1 MIELKHITKTFNG
14 KKALS
19 DISFSVS
26 EGEIFGFLGPSGAG
40 KTTTINILTGQLVQ
54 DSGQAFIL
62 GKDAKDISA
71 DDLLNIG
78 FMSDTVGFYEK
89 MSLYKNLE
97 FFAKFHHVSTE
108 VLDDLLRTLDLFQ
121 DKDKKAENL
130 STGMKQRLFL
140 IRAIL
145 HTPKILFLDEPT
157 TGLDPNQ
164 LIEIRQLISEVGK
177 EKTVLFSTHIM
188 QEVQALC
195 QRVVVINKGNI
206 VADEAESVMTQ
217 GSQMSRFEVEFSMPM
232 HHDLAQI
239 SSDILKVDALS
250 DKLYQISARS
260 DVRELLFSFATEKKI
275 TILTMR
281 QLEESMEEIFRALT
295 K

>member
-1 MIELKHITKTFNG
+1 MIELKHVTKKFNG
-14 KKALS
+14 KVALS

-97 FFAKFHHVSTE
+97 FFAKFHNVSTE
-108 VLDDLLRTLDLFQ
+108 VLDHLLRELDLYQ

-157 TGLDPNQ
+157 SGLDPTLSQKVHRILFSLKEKGVTIFLTTHDMNEATKICDNIALLYQ
-164 LIEIRQLISEVGK
+164 GNIIEYGAPQSIIDKYSDENKVVIRFQNGK
-177 EKTVLFSTHIM
+177 EITVPKE
-188 QEVQALC
+188 EVANYLGQY
-195 QRVVVINKGNI
+195 VVSIHTM
-206 VADEAESVMTQ
+206 ESSLESIFVQ
-217 GSQMSRFEVEFSMPM
+217 
-232 HHDLAQI
+232 
-239 SSDILKVDALS
+239 
-250 DKLYQISARS
+250 
-260 DVRELLFSFATEKKI
+260 
-275 TILTMR
+275 LTGKAFKN
-281 QLEESMEEIFRALT
+281 E
-295 K
+295 

>member
-19 DISFSVS
+19 NISFSVS
-26 EGEIFGFLGPSGAG
+26 EGEIFGFLGPSGSG

-62 GKDAKDISA
+62 GKNSKDISA

-157 TGLDPNQ
+157 SGLDPTLSKKVHDILFALKEKGVTIFLTTHDMNEATKLCDNIALLYQ
-164 LIEIRQLISEVGK
+164 GNIIEYGAPQSIIDKYSDENKVVIRFQNGKEITVSKEEVGNYLGQYVVSIHTM
-177 EKTVLFSTHIM
+177 ESSLESIF
-188 QEVQALC
+188 VQ
-195 QRVVVINKGNI
+195 
-206 VADEAESVMTQ
+206 
-217 GSQMSRFEVEFSMPM
+217 
-232 HHDLAQI
+232 
-239 SSDILKVDALS
+239 
-250 DKLYQISARS
+250 
-260 DVRELLFSFATEKKI
+260 
-275 TILTMR
+275 LTGKAFKN
-281 QLEESMEEIFRALT
+281 E
-295 K
+295 

>member
-1 MIELKHITKTFNG
+1 MIELKHVTKKFNG
-14 KKALS
+14 KVALS

-97 FFAKFHHVSTE
+97 FFAKFHNVSTE
-108 VLDDLLRTLDLFQ
+108 VLDHLLRELDLYQ

-157 TGLDPNQ
+157 SGLDPTLSQKVHRILFSLKEKGVTIFLTTHDMNEATKICDNIALLYQ
-164 LIEIRQLISEVGK
+164 GNIIEYGAPQSIIDKYSDENKVVIRFQNGK
-177 EKTVLFSTHIM
+177 EITVPKE
-188 QEVQALC
+188 EVANYLGQY
-195 QRVVVINKGNI
+195 VVSIHTM
-206 VADEAESVMTQ
+206 ESSLESIFIQ
-217 GSQMSRFEVEFSMPM
+217 
-232 HHDLAQI
+232 
-239 SSDILKVDALS
+239 
-250 DKLYQISARS
+250 
-260 DVRELLFSFATEKKI
+260 
-275 TILTMR
+275 LTGKA
-281 QLEESMEEIFRALT
+281 F
-295 K
+295 KNG

>member
-1 MIELKHITKTFNG
+1 MIELKHVTKKFNG
-14 KKALS
+14 KVALS

-62 GKDAKDISA
+62 GKDAKAISA

-97 FFAKFHHVSTE
+97 FFARFHNISTE
-108 VLDDLLRTLDLFQ
+108 VLDDLLKALDLYQ

-157 TGLDPNQ
+157 SGLDPTLSQKVHDILFDLKEKGVMIFLTTHDMNEATKICDNIALLYQ
-164 LIEIRQLISEVGK
+164 GNIIEYGAPQSIIDKYSDENKVVIRFQNGK
-177 EKTVLFSTHIM
+177 EITVPKE
-188 QEVQALC
+188 EVANYLGQY
-195 QRVVVINKGNI
+195 VVSIHTM
-206 VADEAESVMTQ
+206 ESSLESIFVQ
-217 GSQMSRFEVEFSMPM
+217 
-232 HHDLAQI
+232 
-239 SSDILKVDALS
+239 
-250 DKLYQISARS
+250 
-260 DVRELLFSFATEKKI
+260 
-275 TILTMR
+275 LTGKAFKN
-281 QLEESMEEIFRALT
+281 E
-295 K
+295 

>member
-1 MIELKHITKTFNG
+1 MIELKHVTKKFNG
-14 KKALS
+14 KVALS
-19 DISFSVS
+19 DISFSIS

-97 FFAKFHHVSTE
+97 FFAKFHNVSTE
-108 VLDDLLRTLDLFQ
+108 VLDHLLRELDLYQ

-157 TGLDPNQ
+157 SGLDPTLSQKVHRILFSLKEKGVTIFLTTHDMNEATKICDNIALLYQ
-164 LIEIRQLISEVGK
+164 GNIIEYGAPQSIIDKYSDENKVVIRFQNGK
-177 EKTVLFSTHIM
+177 EITVPKE
-188 QEVQALC
+188 EVANYLGQY
-195 QRVVVINKGNI
+195 VVSIHTM
-206 VADEAESVMTQ
+206 ESSLESIFVQ
-217 GSQMSRFEVEFSMPM
+217 
-232 HHDLAQI
+232 
-239 SSDILKVDALS
+239 
-250 DKLYQISARS
+250 
-260 DVRELLFSFATEKKI
+260 
-275 TILTMR
+275 LTGKAFKN
-281 QLEESMEEIFRALT
+281 E
-295 K
+295 

>member
-1 MIELKHITKTFNG
+1 MIELKHVTKKFNG
-14 KKALS
+14 KVALS

-71 DDLLNIG
+71 DDLLTFG

-97 FFAKFHHVSTE
+97 FFAKFHNVSTE
-108 VLDDLLRTLDLFQ
+108 VLDHLLRELDLYQ

-157 TGLDPNQ
+157 SGLDPTLSQKVHRILFSLKEKGVTIFLTTHDMNEATKICDNIALLYQ
-164 LIEIRQLISEVGK
+164 GNIIEYGAPQSIIDKYSDENKVVIRFQNGK
-177 EKTVLFSTHIM
+177 EITVPKE
-188 QEVQALC
+188 EVANYLGQY
-195 QRVVVINKGNI
+195 VVSIHTM
-206 VADEAESVMTQ
+206 ESSLESIFVQ
-217 GSQMSRFEVEFSMPM
+217 
-232 HHDLAQI
+232 
-239 SSDILKVDALS
+239 
-250 DKLYQISARS
+250 
-260 DVRELLFSFATEKKI
+260 
-275 TILTMR
+275 LTGKAFKN
-281 QLEESMEEIFRALT
+281 E
-295 K
+295 

>member
-1 MIELKHITKTFNG
+1 MIELKHVTKKFNG
-14 KKALS
+14 KVALS

-54 DSGQAFIL
+54 DNGQAFIL
-62 GKDAKDISA
+62 GKNAKDISA

-97 FFAKFHHVSTE
+97 FFARFHHVSTE
-108 VLDDLLRTLDLFQ
+108 VLDDLLKALDLYQ

-157 TGLDPNQ
+157 SGLDPTLSQKVHDILFDLKEKGVTIFITTHDMNEATKICDNIALLYQ
-164 LIEIRQLISEVGK
+164 GNIIEYGAPQAIIDKYSDENKVVIRFQNGK
-177 EKTVLFSTHIM
+177 EITVPKE
-188 QEVQALC
+188 EVANYLGQY
-195 QRVVVINKGNI
+195 VVSIHTM
-206 VADEAESVMTQ
+206 ESSLESIFIQ
-217 GSQMSRFEVEFSMPM
+217 
-232 HHDLAQI
+232 
-239 SSDILKVDALS
+239 
-250 DKLYQISARS
+250 
-260 DVRELLFSFATEKKI
+260 
-275 TILTMR
+275 LTGKA
-281 QLEESMEEIFRALT
+281 F
-295 K
+295 KNG

>member
-1 MIELKHITKTFNG
+1 MIELKHVTKKFNG
-14 KKALS
+14 KVALS

-97 FFAKFHHVSTE
+97 FFAKFHNVSTE
-108 VLDDLLRTLDLFQ
+108 VLDHLLRELDLYQ

-157 TGLDPNQ
+157 SGLDPTLSQKVHRILFSLKEKGVTIFLTTHDMNEATKICDNIALLYQ
-164 LIEIRQLISEVGK
+164 GNIIEYGAPQSIIDKYSDENKVVIRFQNGK
-177 EKTVLFSTHIM
+177 EITVPKE
-188 QEVQALC
+188 EVANYLGQY
-195 QRVVVINKGNI
+195 VVSIHTM
-206 VADEAESVMTQ
+206 ES
-217 GSQMSRFEVEFSMPM
+217 S
-232 HHDLAQI
+232 L
-239 SSDILKVDALS
+239 
-250 DKLYQISARS
+250 
-260 DVRELLFSFATEKKI
+260 
-275 TILTMR
+275 
-281 QLEESMEEIFRALT
+281 ESMFVELT
-295 K
+295 GKVFKNE

>member
-1 MIELKHITKTFNG
+1 MIELKHVTKKFNG
-14 KKALS
+14 KVALS

-97 FFAKFHHVSTE
+97 FFAKFHNVSTE
-108 VLDDLLRTLDLFQ
+108 VLDHLLRELDLYQ

-157 TGLDPNQ
+157 SGLDPTLSQKVHRILFSLKEKGVTIFLTTHDMNEATKICDNIALLYQ
-164 LIEIRQLISEVGK
+164 GNIIEYGAPQFIIDKYSDENKVVIRFQNGK
-177 EKTVLFSTHIM
+177 EITVPKE
-188 QEVQALC
+188 EVANYLGQY
-195 QRVVVINKGNI
+195 VVSIHTM
-206 VADEAESVMTQ
+206 ESSLESIFVQ
-217 GSQMSRFEVEFSMPM
+217 
-232 HHDLAQI
+232 
-239 SSDILKVDALS
+239 
-250 DKLYQISARS
+250 
-260 DVRELLFSFATEKKI
+260 
-275 TILTMR
+275 LTGKAFKN
-281 QLEESMEEIFRALT
+281 E
-295 K
+295 

>member
-1 MIELKHITKTFNG
+1 MSELKHVKKKFNG
-14 KKALS
+14 KVALS

-97 FFAKFHHVSTE
+97 FFAKFHNVSTE
-108 VLDDLLRTLDLFQ
+108 VLDHLLRELDLYQ

-157 TGLDPNQ
+157 SGLDPTLSQKVHRILFSLKEKGVTIFLTTHDMNEATKICDNIALLYQ
-164 LIEIRQLISEVGK
+164 GNIIEYGAPQSIIDKYSDENKVVIRFQNGK
-177 EKTVLFSTHIM
+177 EITVPKE
-188 QEVQALC
+188 EVANYLGQY
-195 QRVVVINKGNI
+195 VVSIHTM
-206 VADEAESVMTQ
+206 ESSLESIFVQ
-217 GSQMSRFEVEFSMPM
+217 
-232 HHDLAQI
+232 
-239 SSDILKVDALS
+239 
-250 DKLYQISARS
+250 
-260 DVRELLFSFATEKKI
+260 
-275 TILTMR
+275 LTGKAFKN
-281 QLEESMEEIFRALT
+281 E
-295 K
+295 

>member
-1 MIELKHITKTFNG
+1 MIELKHVTKKFNG
-14 KKALS
+14 KVALS

-97 FFAKFHHVSTE
+97 FFAKFHNVSTE
-108 VLDDLLRTLDLFQ
+108 VLDHLLRELDLYQ

-157 TGLDPNQ
+157 SGLDPTLSQKVHRILFSLKEKGVTIFLTTHDMNEATKICDNIALLYQ
-164 LIEIRQLISEVGK
+164 GNIIEYGAPQSIIDKYSDENKVMIRFQNGK
-177 EKTVLFSTHIM
+177 EITVPKE
-188 QEVQALC
+188 EVANYLGQY
-195 QRVVVINKGNI
+195 VVSIHTM
-206 VADEAESVMTQ
+206 ESSLESIFVQ
-217 GSQMSRFEVEFSMPM
+217 
-232 HHDLAQI
+232 
-239 SSDILKVDALS
+239 
-250 DKLYQISARS
+250 
-260 DVRELLFSFATEKKI
+260 
-275 TILTMR
+275 LTGKAFKN
-281 QLEESMEEIFRALT
+281 E
-295 K
+295 

>member
-1 MIELKHITKTFNG
+1 MIELKHVTKKFNG
-14 KKALS
+14 KVALS

-40 KTTTINILTGQLVQ
+40 KTTTIKTVTGQLVQ

-78 FMSDTVGFYEK
+78 YMSDTVGFYEK

-97 FFAKFHHVSTE
+97 FFAKFHNVSTE
-108 VLDDLLRTLDLFQ
+108 VLDHLLRELDLYQ

-157 TGLDPNQ
+157 SGLDPTLSQKVHRILFSLKEKGVTIFLTTHDMNEATKICDNIALLYQ
-164 LIEIRQLISEVGK
+164 GNIIEYGAPQSIIDKYSDENKVVIRFQNGK
-177 EKTVLFSTHIM
+177 EITVLKE
-188 QEVQALC
+188 EVANYLGQY
-195 QRVVVINKGNI
+195 VVSIHTM
-206 VADEAESVMTQ
+206 ESSLESIFVQ
-217 GSQMSRFEVEFSMPM
+217 
-232 HHDLAQI
+232 
-239 SSDILKVDALS
+239 
-250 DKLYQISARS
+250 
-260 DVRELLFSFATEKKI
+260 
-275 TILTMR
+275 LTGKAFKN
-281 QLEESMEEIFRALT
+281 E
-295 K
+295 

>member
-1 MIELKHITKTFNG
+1 MIELKHVTKKFNG
-14 KKALS
+14 KVALS

-97 FFAKFHHVSTE
+97 FFAKFHNVSTE
-108 VLDDLLRTLDLFQ
+108 VLDHLLRELDLYQ

-145 HTPKILFLDEPT
+145 HSPKILFLDEPT
-157 TGLDPNQ
+157 SGLDPTLSQKVHRILFSLKEKGVTIFLTTHDMNEATKICDNIALLYQ
-164 LIEIRQLISEVGK
+164 GNIIEYGAPQSIIDKYSDENKVVIRFQNGK
-177 EKTVLFSTHIM
+177 EITVPKE
-188 QEVQALC
+188 EVANYLGQY
-195 QRVVVINKGNI
+195 VVSIHTM
-206 VADEAESVMTQ
+206 ESSLESIFVQ
-217 GSQMSRFEVEFSMPM
+217 
-232 HHDLAQI
+232 
-239 SSDILKVDALS
+239 
-250 DKLYQISARS
+250 
-260 DVRELLFSFATEKKI
+260 
-275 TILTMR
+275 LTGKAFKN
-281 QLEESMEEIFRALT
+281 E
-295 K
+295 

>member
-1 MIELKHITKTFNG
+1 MIELKHVTKKFNG
-14 KKALS
+14 KVALS

-26 EGEIFGFLGPSGAG
+26 EGEIFGFLGSSVAG
-40 KTTTINILTGQLVQ
+40 ETAAFYILFVFFVL

-97 FFAKFHHVSTE
+97 FFAKFHNVSTE
-108 VLDDLLRTLDLFQ
+108 VLDHLLRELDLYQ

-157 TGLDPNQ
+157 SGLDPTLSQKVHRILFSLKEKGVTIFLTTHDMNEATKICDNIALLYQ
-164 LIEIRQLISEVGK
+164 GNIIEYGAPQSIIDKYSDENKVVIRFQNGK
-177 EKTVLFSTHIM
+177 EITVPKE
-188 QEVQALC
+188 EVANYLGQY
-195 QRVVVINKGNI
+195 VVSIHTM
-206 VADEAESVMTQ
+206 ESSLESIFVQ
-217 GSQMSRFEVEFSMPM
+217 
-232 HHDLAQI
+232 
-239 SSDILKVDALS
+239 
-250 DKLYQISARS
+250 
-260 DVRELLFSFATEKKI
+260 
-275 TILTMR
+275 LTGKAFKN
-281 QLEESMEEIFRALT
+281 E
-295 K
+295 

>member
-1 MIELKHITKTFNG
+1 MIELKHVTKKFNG
-14 KKALS
+14 KVALS

-97 FFAKFHHVSTE
+97 FFAKFHNVSTE
-108 VLDDLLRTLDLFQ
+108 VLDHLLRELDLYQ

-145 HTPKILFLDEPT
+145 HTPKILFLDDPT
-157 TGLDPNQ
+157 SGLDPTLSQKVHRILFSLKEKGVTIFLTTHDMNEATKICDNIALLYQ
-164 LIEIRQLISEVGK
+164 GNIIEYGAPQSIIDKYSDENKVVIRFQNGK
-177 EKTVLFSTHIM
+177 EITVPKE
-188 QEVQALC
+188 EVANYLGQY
-195 QRVVVINKGNI
+195 VVSIHTM
-206 VADEAESVMTQ
+206 ESSLESIFVQ
-217 GSQMSRFEVEFSMPM
+217 
-232 HHDLAQI
+232 
-239 SSDILKVDALS
+239 
-250 DKLYQISARS
+250 
-260 DVRELLFSFATEKKI
+260 
-275 TILTMR
+275 LTGKAFKN
-281 QLEESMEEIFRALT
+281 E
-295 K
+295 

>member
-1 MIELKHITKTFNG
+1 MIELKHVTKKFNG
-14 KKALS
+14 KVALS

-97 FFAKFHHVSTE
+97 FFAKFHNVSTE
-108 VLDDLLRTLDLFQ
+108 VLDHLLRELDLYQ

-157 TGLDPNQ
+157 SGLDPTLSQKVHRILFSLKEKGVTIFLTTHDMNEATKICDNIALLYQ
-164 LIEIRQLISEVGK
+164 GNIIEYGAPQSIIDKYSDENKVVIRFQNGK
-177 EKTVLFSTHIM
+177 EITVPKE
-188 QEVQALC
+188 EVANYLGEF
-195 QRVVVINKGNI
+195 ITSI
-206 VADEAESVMTQ
+206 HSLETSLESIFIQLT
-217 GSQMSRFEVEFSMPM
+217 GKKE
-232 HHDLAQI
+232 
-239 SSDILKVDALS
+239 
-250 DKLYQISARS
+250 
-260 DVRELLFSFATEKKI
+260 EK
-275 TILTMR
+275 
-281 QLEESMEEIFRALT
+281 
-295 K
+295 

>member
-1 MIELKHITKTFNG
+1 MIELQHVTKKFND

-54 DSGQAFIL
+54 DNGQAFIL
-62 GKDAKDISA
+62 GKNAKDISA
-71 DDLLNIG
+71 NDLLNIG

-97 FFAKFHHVSTE
+97 FFARFHHVSTE
-108 VLDDLLRTLDLFQ
+108 VLDDLLKALDLYQ

-157 TGLDPNQ
+157 SGLDPTLSQKVHDILFDLKEKGVTIFLTTHDMNEATKICDNIALLYQ
-164 LIEIRQLISEVGK
+164 GNIIEYGAPQAIIDKYSDENKVVIRFQNGK
-177 EKTVLFSTHIM
+177 EITVPKE
-188 QEVQALC
+188 EVANYLGQY
-195 QRVVVINKGNI
+195 VVSIHTM
-206 VADEAESVMTQ
+206 ESSLESIFIQ
-217 GSQMSRFEVEFSMPM
+217 
-232 HHDLAQI
+232 
-239 SSDILKVDALS
+239 
-250 DKLYQISARS
+250 
-260 DVRELLFSFATEKKI
+260 
-275 TILTMR
+275 LTGKAFTN
-281 QLEESMEEIFRALT
+281 E
-295 K
+295 

>member
-1 MIELKHITKTFNG
+1 MIELKHVTKKFDG
-14 KKALS
+14 KVALS

-97 FFAKFHHVSTE
+97 FFAKFHNVSTE
-108 VLDDLLRTLDLFQ
+108 VLDHLLRELDLYQ

-157 TGLDPNQ
+157 SGLDPTLSQKVHRILFSLKEKGVTIFLTTHDMNEATKICDNIALLYQ
-164 LIEIRQLISEVGK
+164 GNIIEYGAPQSIIDKYSDENKVVIRFQNGK
-177 EKTVLFSTHIM
+177 EITVPKE
-188 QEVQALC
+188 EVANYLGQY
-195 QRVVVINKGNI
+195 VVSIHTM
-206 VADEAESVMTQ
+206 ESSLESIFVQ
-217 GSQMSRFEVEFSMPM
+217 
-232 HHDLAQI
+232 
-239 SSDILKVDALS
+239 
-250 DKLYQISARS
+250 
-260 DVRELLFSFATEKKI
+260 
-275 TILTMR
+275 LTGKAFKN
-281 QLEESMEEIFRALT
+281 E
-295 K
+295 

>member
-1 MIELKHITKTFNG
+1 MIELKHVTKKFNG
-14 KKALS
+14 KVALS

-78 FMSDTVGFYEK
+78 FVSDTVGFYEK

-97 FFAKFHHVSTE
+97 FFAKFHNVSTE
-108 VLDDLLRTLDLFQ
+108 VLDHLLRELDLYQ

-157 TGLDPNQ
+157 SGLDPTLSQKVHRILFSLKEKGVTIFLTTHDMNEATKICDNIALLYQ
-164 LIEIRQLISEVGK
+164 GNIIEYGAPQSIIDKYSDENKVVIRFQNGK
-177 EKTVLFSTHIM
+177 EITVPKE
-188 QEVQALC
+188 EVANYLGQY
-195 QRVVVINKGNI
+195 VVSIHTM
-206 VADEAESVMTQ
+206 ESSLESIFVQ
-217 GSQMSRFEVEFSMPM
+217 
-232 HHDLAQI
+232 
-239 SSDILKVDALS
+239 
-250 DKLYQISARS
+250 
-260 DVRELLFSFATEKKI
+260 
-275 TILTMR
+275 LTGKAFKN
-281 QLEESMEEIFRALT
+281 E
-295 K
+295 

>member
-1 MIELKHITKTFNG
+1 M
-14 KKALS
+14 S
-19 DISFSVS
+19 SCVVSSV
-26 EGEIFGFLGPSGAG
+26 IFGFLGPSGAG

-62 GKDAKDISA
+62 GKDAKAISA

-97 FFAKFHHVSTE
+97 FFARFHNISTE
-108 VLDDLLRTLDLFQ
+108 VLDDLLKALDLYQ

-157 TGLDPNQ
+157 SGLDPTLSQKVHDILFDLKEKGVMIFLTTHDMNEATKICDNIALLYQ
-164 LIEIRQLISEVGK
+164 GNIIEYGAPQSIIDKYSDENKVVIRFQNGK
-177 EKTVLFSTHIM
+177 EITVPKE
-188 QEVQALC
+188 EVANYLGQY
-195 QRVVVINKGNI
+195 VVSIHTM
-206 VADEAESVMTQ
+206 ES
-217 GSQMSRFEVEFSMPM
+217 SLESIF
-232 HHDLAQI
+232 
-239 SSDILKVDALS
+239 
-250 DKLYQISARS
+250 
-260 DVRELLFSFATEKKI
+260 VR
-275 TILTMR
+275 LTGKAFKN
-281 QLEESMEEIFRALT
+281 E
-295 K
+295 

>member
-1 MIELKHITKTFNG
+1 MSKMIELKHVTKKFNG
-14 KKALS
+14 KVALS
-19 DISFSVS
+19 DISFSIS

-62 GKDAKDISA
+62 GKDAKAISA

-97 FFAKFHHVSTE
+97 FFARFHNISTE
-108 VLDDLLRTLDLFQ
+108 VLDDLLKALDLYQ

-157 TGLDPNQ
+157 SGLDPTLSQKVHDILFDLKEKGVTIFLTTHDMNEATKICDNIALLYQ
-164 LIEIRQLISEVGK
+164 GNIIEYGAPQSIIDKYSDENKVVIRFQNGK
-177 EKTVLFSTHIM
+177 EITVPKE
-188 QEVQALC
+188 EVANYLGQY
-195 QRVVVINKGNI
+195 VVSIHTM
-206 VADEAESVMTQ
+206 ES
-217 GSQMSRFEVEFSMPM
+217 SLESIF
-232 HHDLAQI
+232 
-239 SSDILKVDALS
+239 
-250 DKLYQISARS
+250 
-260 DVRELLFSFATEKKI
+260 VR
-275 TILTMR
+275 LTGKAFKN
-281 QLEESMEEIFRALT
+281 E
-295 K
+295 

>member
-1 MIELKHITKTFNG
+1 M
-14 KKALS
+14 S
-19 DISFSVS
+19 SCVVSSV
-26 EGEIFGFLGPSGAG
+26 IFGFLGPSGAG

-62 GKDAKDISA
+62 GKDAKAISA

-97 FFAKFHHVSTE
+97 FFARFHNISTE
-108 VLDDLLRTLDLFQ
+108 VLDDLLKALDLYQ

-157 TGLDPNQ
+157 SGLDPTLSQKVHDILFDLKEKGVTIFLTTHDMNEATKICDNIALLYQ
-164 LIEIRQLISEVGK
+164 GNIIEYGAPQSIIDKYSDENKVVIRFQNGK
-177 EKTVLFSTHIM
+177 EITVPKE
-188 QEVQALC
+188 EVANYLGQY
-195 QRVVVINKGNI
+195 VVSIHTM
-206 VADEAESVMTQ
+206 ES
-217 GSQMSRFEVEFSMPM
+217 SLESIF
-232 HHDLAQI
+232 
-239 SSDILKVDALS
+239 
-250 DKLYQISARS
+250 
-260 DVRELLFSFATEKKI
+260 VR
-275 TILTMR
+275 LTGKAFKN
-281 QLEESMEEIFRALT
+281 E
-295 K
+295 

>member
-1 MIELKHITKTFNG
+1 MIELKHVTKKFNG
-14 KKALS
+14 KVALS

-62 GKDAKDISA
+62 GKDAKNISA

-97 FFAKFHHVSTE
+97 FFAKFHNVSTE
-108 VLDDLLRTLDLFQ
+108 VLDHLLRELDLYQ

-157 TGLDPNQ
+157 SGLDPTLSQKVHRILFSLKEKGVTIFLTTHDMNEATKICDNIALLYQ
-164 LIEIRQLISEVGK
+164 GNIIEYGAPQSIIDKYSDENKVVIRFQNGK
-177 EKTVLFSTHIM
+177 EITVPKE
-188 QEVQALC
+188 EVANYLGQY
-195 QRVVVINKGNI
+195 VVSIHTM
-206 VADEAESVMTQ
+206 ESSLESIFVQ
-217 GSQMSRFEVEFSMPM
+217 
-232 HHDLAQI
+232 
-239 SSDILKVDALS
+239 
-250 DKLYQISARS
+250 
-260 DVRELLFSFATEKKI
+260 
-275 TILTMR
+275 LTGKAFKN
-281 QLEESMEEIFRALT
+281 E
-295 K
+295 

>member
-26 EGEIFGFLGPSGAG
+26 EGEIFGFLGPSGSG

-62 GKDAKDISA
+62 GKNSKDISA

-157 TGLDPNQ
+157 SGLGPTLSKKVHDILFALKEKGVTIFLTTHDMNEATKLCDNIALLYQ
-164 LIEIRQLISEVGK
+164 GNIIEYGAPQSIIDKYSDENKVVIRFQNGKEITVSKEEVGNYLGQYVVSIHTMESSLESIFVQLTGK
-177 EKTVLFSTHIM
+177 EFKN
-188 QEVQALC
+188 E
-195 QRVVVINKGNI
+195 
-206 VADEAESVMTQ
+206 
-217 GSQMSRFEVEFSMPM
+217 
-232 HHDLAQI
+232 
-239 SSDILKVDALS
+239 
-250 DKLYQISARS
+250 
-260 DVRELLFSFATEKKI
+260 
-275 TILTMR
+275 
-281 QLEESMEEIFRALT
+281 
-295 K
+295 

>member
-1 MIELKHITKTFNG
+1 MIELKHVTKKFNG
-14 KKALS
+14 KVALS

-97 FFAKFHHVSTE
+97 FFAKFHNVSTE
-108 VLDDLLRTLDLFQ
+108 VLDHLLRELDLYQ

-157 TGLDPNQ
+157 SGLDPTLSQKVYRILFSLKEKGVTIFLTTHDMNEATKICDNIALLYQ
-164 LIEIRQLISEVGK
+164 GNIIEYGAPQSIIDKYSDENKVVIRFQNGK
-177 EKTVLFSTHIM
+177 EITVPKE
-188 QEVQALC
+188 EVANYLGQY
-195 QRVVVINKGNI
+195 VVSIHTM
-206 VADEAESVMTQ
+206 ESSLESIFVQ
-217 GSQMSRFEVEFSMPM
+217 
-232 HHDLAQI
+232 
-239 SSDILKVDALS
+239 
-250 DKLYQISARS
+250 
-260 DVRELLFSFATEKKI
+260 
-275 TILTMR
+275 LTGKAFKN
-281 QLEESMEEIFRALT
+281 E
-295 K
+295 

>member
-1 MIELKHITKTFNG
+1 MIELKHVTKKFNG
-14 KKALS
+14 KVALS
-19 DISFSVS
+19 DISFSIS

-62 GKDAKDISA
+62 GKDAKAISA

-97 FFAKFHHVSTE
+97 FFARFHNISTE
-108 VLDDLLRTLDLFQ
+108 VLDDLLKALDLYQ

-157 TGLDPNQ
+157 SGLDPTLSQKVHDILFDLKEKGVTIFLTTHDMNEATKICDNIALLYQ
-164 LIEIRQLISEVGK
+164 GNIIEYGAPQSIIDKYSDENKVVIRFQNGK
-177 EKTVLFSTHIM
+177 EITVPKE
-188 QEVQALC
+188 EVANYLGQY
-195 QRVVVINKGNI
+195 VVSIHTM
-206 VADEAESVMTQ
+206 ES
-217 GSQMSRFEVEFSMPM
+217 SLESIF
-232 HHDLAQI
+232 
-239 SSDILKVDALS
+239 
-250 DKLYQISARS
+250 
-260 DVRELLFSFATEKKI
+260 VR
-275 TILTMR
+275 LTGKAFKN
-281 QLEESMEEIFRALT
+281 E
-295 K
+295 

>member
-1 MIELKHITKTFNG
+1 MIELKHVTKKFNG
-14 KKALS
+14 KVALS

-62 GKDAKDISA
+62 GKDAKNISA

-97 FFAKFHHVSTE
+97 FFAKFHNVSTE
-108 VLDDLLRTLDLFQ
+108 VLDHLLRELDLYQ

-157 TGLDPNQ
+157 SGLDPTLSQKVHRILFSLKEKGVTIFLTTHDMNEATKICDNIALLYQ
-164 LIEIRQLISEVGK
+164 GNIIEYGAPQSIIDKYSDENKVVIRFQNGK
-177 EKTVLFSTHIM
+177 EITVPKE
-188 QEVQALC
+188 EVANYLGQY
-195 QRVVVINKGNI
+195 VVSIHTMESSLESI
-206 VADEAESVMTQ
+206 VAQLTGKA
-217 GSQMSRFEVEFSMPM
+217 
-232 HHDLAQI
+232 
-239 SSDILKVDALS
+239 LK
-250 DKLYQISARS
+250 
-260 DVRELLFSFATEKKI
+260 TE
-275 TILTMR
+275 
-281 QLEESMEEIFRALT
+281 
-295 K
+295 

>member
-1 MIELKHITKTFNG
+1 MISKMIELKHVTKKFNG
-14 KKALS
+14 KVALS

-97 FFAKFHHVSTE
+97 FFAKFHNVSTE
-108 VLDDLLRTLDLFQ
+108 VLDHLLRELDLYQ

-157 TGLDPNQ
+157 SGLDPTLSQKVHRILFSLKEKGVTIFLTTHDMNEATKICDNIALLYQ
-164 LIEIRQLISEVGK
+164 GNIIEYGAPQSIIDKYSDENKVVIRFQNGK
-177 EKTVLFSTHIM
+177 EITVPKE
-188 QEVQALC
+188 EVANYLGQY
-195 QRVVVINKGNI
+195 VVSIHTM
-206 VADEAESVMTQ
+206 ESSLESIFVQ
-217 GSQMSRFEVEFSMPM
+217 
-232 HHDLAQI
+232 
-239 SSDILKVDALS
+239 
-250 DKLYQISARS
+250 
-260 DVRELLFSFATEKKI
+260 
-275 TILTMR
+275 LTGKAFKN
-281 QLEESMEEIFRALT
+281 E
-295 K
+295 